1 MKQILIVALAGIAS
15 LAASPYIFAEQK
27 LHSPWDL
34 SQIQLATSTY
44 NCPAPI
50 HLSADLTTDG
60 FYSDSKSSII
70 DPAKWKAYAESSGPY
85 KNLGDQAVA
94 AADAYRTTGSRE
106 AAQCVLGLLN
116 MAAADGVFTG
126 KMSSRQAYYVQGWVI
141 GAMAMPI

>member
-1 MKQILIVALAGIAS
+1 MKRTLTVALAGIAA
-15 LAASPYIFAEQK
+15 LAAPPRIVAEQN
-27 LHSPWDL
+27 LLSPWDL
-34 SQIQLATSTY
+34 SQVQVTASPY
-44 NCPAPI
+44 HCPAPI

-85 KNLGDQAVA
+85 KNLGDRAVA

-116 MAAADGVFTG
+116 TAAADGVFTG

-141 GAMAMPI
+141 GAMSIAY